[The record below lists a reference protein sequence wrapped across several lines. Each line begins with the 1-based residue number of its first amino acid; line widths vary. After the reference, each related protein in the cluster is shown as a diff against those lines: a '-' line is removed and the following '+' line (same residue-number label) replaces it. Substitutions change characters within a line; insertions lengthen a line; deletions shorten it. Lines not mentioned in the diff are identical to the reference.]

1 MEYTVNGK
9 VENITEHI
17 TERGDS
23 DESLTCDDDDALS
36 EDGHIADPQTSIQC
50 TVFNTGQKRSYS
62 FLEQFSQRCLQNDIT
77 RASMEQE
84 CLIFLEKMK
93 NLMKKSKREHLYQQ
107 NTYDC
112 SMSCTSPLTVSFS
125 SIEEEDDSMEILD
138 TPLLRHKIKV
148 DMSNSKDQTASKEE
162 GKVLHSVSQERNN
175 PMEHGGIS
183 TMTAECARLY
193 NAKMHD
199 VCSAKKVPPRLKTK
213 KGHQG
218 DSRTETSNHFDFCD
232 QMKKELDETFRSN
245 LNAVVKKSG
254 KTKYRF
260 YILVTSDEVF
270 FEETKVERE
279 NVESDFALPTAWV
292 LEPIWRG
299 DGFCSSLEI
308 PWRHVNNSSH
318 TMVQSLKYSRSVHP
332 WYYAAKQLFNYLG
345 NPHHDDGLTFPRV
358 PRLCLL
364 CVEHE
369 AQLETEG
376 HTAVQP
382 SEFFLGEDGSSSLLI
397 ILRNEDIA
405 EHICKIPDLLK
416 LKMTPGVLFAG
427 IDEPD
432 DVLNLTHQE
441 LFIRAGF
448 VMFDRAV
455 LEPLSICNMKKIS
468 KNLEE
473 LSRMGKWK
481 WMLHYRDSRRL
492 KENARLSEE
501 ANQKKLFV
509 YWCQDAGILEVLPYH
524 ECDQMTRDQPDYLEC
539 LLRLQVQHISSRF
552 PVFVTA
558 ICYRRRG
565 FLYEFRQL
573 GCAVRDT
580 ADLIDRE
587 ASEMCE
593 NYARSLLRVSV
604 AQICQ
609 ALGWDAVQLT
619 ACDLLSDVLHR
630 YIQQLARVCHRYS
643 ELYGRTDP
651 VLDDLSQAFR
661 LMGVNLSE
669 LEDYV
674 NNLEPVAFTHQ
685 TPLFPVN
692 KNNVLQ
698 FPQPGVRDAEE
709 RKDYIPEYMPPL
721 VSLQEAE
728 EEEEEVPPDMG
739 TSAEAMQ
746 VALEED
752 EEEID
757 EDEMVNDENHP
768 LKRHLD
774 SPDAALGMMP
784 TSKRPRM
791 YPGLSPEWGVEPREP
806 LTSLN
811 PQRVPPGILPSHDS
825 LDLLSPET
833 PSGALPPFR
842 PQPVIPKH
850 SDQKTLVTPVRK
862 PKVSSPGRQ
871 RTKSPKGV
879 IPVPVAGSPIH
890 SPKPSKERKKS
901 PGRTKSPKSPK
912 SPKMSSLKA
921 PPPQIKVEGLH
932 KLPLSAVSERMGKEN
947 IHLHPGLEDP
957 QIPEG
962 SFKILE
968 PDNTAID
975 DSIAAVI
982 ARACAERDPDP
993 FAFSSGSDSDSNG
1006 FSSPRRLTIMEP
1018 STPKVPIGAGNFIKD
1033 TSTPL
1038 YPHAPHPHIGLGNWT
1053 LDDSINEVIRKA
1065 NQGGPSALPPPPPPP
1080 PNPADY
1086 VSSGSASPP
1095 TPEPLLKM
1103 FEERNKIV
1111 PPADVKKKLKKELK
1125 TKMKKKEKDKP
1136 KDKDR
1141 EKDKSKLKEKNKEK
1155 NREKNKEFS
1164 KDIKMPW
1171 KEFGMKDEDLFMPRD
1186 FTLPEGSIK
1195 IKSRDGEGPK
1205 KEKEKHKDKKKD
1217 KEKSKKDKDKKEK
1230 NKDRSKEEKQK
1241 HPSTCLRV
1249 PSMLP
1254 SLAPILHEKEVKSKE
1269 KEKKKDKK
1277 EKKKKK
1283 DKDKE
1288 REKAKEKERE
1298 KEEKRKEKER
1308 EKEKREKEKEKEKEK
1323 IRLEKV
1329 KMETPAV
1336 LPSPVI
1342 PRLTLRVGA
1351 GQDKIVISKVVSNST
1366 PKTPGNQ
1373 DSCCQT
1379 PVRSVVTETVSTYVV
1394 RDEWGNQIWIC
1405 PGCNK
1410 PDDGSPMIG
1419 CDDCDDWY
1427 HWPCVGILTPPPE
1440 DQPWFCVKCSS
1451 KKKDKKHKKKK
1462 HKPH

>member
-1 MEYTVNGK
+1 
-9 VENITEHI
+9 
-17 TERGDS
+17 
-23 DESLTCDDDDALS
+23 
-36 EDGHIADPQTSIQC
+36 
-50 TVFNTGQKRSYS
+50 
-62 FLEQFSQRCLQNDIT
+62 
-77 RASMEQE
+77 
-84 CLIFLEKMK
+84 
-93 NLMKKSKREHLYQQ
+93 
-107 NTYDC
+107 
-112 SMSCTSPLTVSFS
+112 
-125 SIEEEDDSMEILD
+125 
-138 TPLLRHKIKV
+138 
-148 DMSNSKDQTASKEE
+148 
-162 GKVLHSVSQERNN
+162 
-175 PMEHGGIS
+175 
-183 TMTAECARLY
+183 
-193 NAKMHD
+193 
-199 VCSAKKVPPRLKTK
+199 
-213 KGHQG
+213 
-218 DSRTETSNHFDFCD
+218 
-232 QMKKELDETFRSN
+232 
-245 LNAVVKKSG
+245 
-254 KTKYRF
+254 
-260 YILVTSDEVF
+260 
-270 FEETKVERE
+270 
-279 NVESDFALPTAWV
+279 
-292 LEPIWRG
+292 
-299 DGFCSSLEI
+299 
-308 PWRHVNNSSH
+308 
-318 TMVQSLKYSRSVHP
+318 
-332 WYYAAKQLFNYLG
+332 
-345 NPHHDDGLTFPRV
+345 
-358 PRLCLL
+358 
-364 CVEHE
+364 
-369 AQLETEG
+369 
-376 HTAVQP
+376 
-382 SEFFLGEDGSSSLLI
+382 
-397 ILRNEDIA
+397 
-405 EHICKIPDLLK
+405 
-416 LKMTPGVLFAG
+416 
-427 IDEPD
+427 
-432 DVLNLTHQE
+432 
-441 LFIRAGF
+441 
-448 VMFDRAV
+448 
-455 LEPLSICNMKKIS
+455 
-468 KNLEE
+468 
-473 LSRMGKWK
+473 
-481 WMLHYRDSRRL
+481 
-492 KENARLSEE
+492 
-501 ANQKKLFV
+501 
-509 YWCQDAGILEVLPYH
+509 
-524 ECDQMTRDQPDYLEC
+524 
-539 LLRLQVQHISSRF
+539 
-552 PVFVTA
+552 
-558 ICYRRRG
+558 
-565 FLYEFRQL
+565 
-573 GCAVRDT
+573 
-580 ADLIDRE
+580 
-587 ASEMCE
+587 MCE

-709 RKDYIPEYMPPL
+709 RKDYIPEYLPPL

-752 EEEID
+752 EDEID

-825 LDLLSPET
+825 LDPLSPET
-833 PSGALPPFR
+833 PSGPLPPFR
-842 PQPVIPKH
+842 PLPVLPKH
-850 SDQKTLVTPVRK
+850 SDQKALAVSVRK

-871 RTKSPKGV
+871 RTKSPKGAL
-879 IPVPVAGSPIH
+879 PVAIAGSPIH

-912 SPKMSSLKA
+912 SPKMGSLKA
-921 PPPQIKVEGLH
+921 PPAQIKAEALH
-932 KLPLSAVSERMGKEN
+932 KLSALSERMGKE
-947 IHLHPGLEDP
+947 IVHQRPVDDDP
-957 QIPEG
+957 QFPEV
-962 SFKILE
+962 SFKKLE

-975 DSIAAVI
+975 DSIDAVI
-982 ARACAERDPDP
+982 ARACAEREPDP

-1018 STPKVPIGAGNFIKD
+1018 STPKIPAGIGGFMKD

-1038 YPHAPHPHIGLGNWT
+1038 HPHAHVGLGNWT
-1053 LDDSINEVIRKA
+1053 LDDSINEVVRKA
-1065 NQGGPSALPPPPPPP
+1065 NQGGPSAPPPPLPPPI
-1080 PNPADY
+1080 PAEY

-1095 TPEPLLKM
+1095 TPEPLLKV
-1103 FEERNKIV
+1103 FEEKSKIA
-1111 PPADVKKKLKKELK
+1111 PPPLPPPDVKKKLKKDLK

-1141 EKDKSKLKEKNKEK
+1141 EKDKSKVKEKNKEK
-1155 NREKNKEFS
+1155 NRDKNKEFS
-1164 KDIKMPW
+1164 KELKMPW
-1171 KEFGMKDEDLFMPRD
+1171 KDLKGDDLFMPRE
-1186 FTLPEGSIK
+1186 FSLPEVPIK
-1195 IKSRDGEGPK
+1195 IKSRDGEGTK
-1205 KEKEKHKDKKKD
+1205 KEREKHKDKKKD

-1230 NKDRSKEEKQK
+1230 NKDRNKEDKQK
-1241 HPSTCLRV
+1241 QSALSTFSLSDLPPLFSPSTCLRV

-1254 SLAPILHEKEVKSKE
+1254 SLAPILHDKEVKSKE

-1329 KMETPAV
+1329 KMEAPAV

-1351 GQDKIVISKVVSNST
+1351 GQDKIVISKVVPNSE
-1366 PKTPGNQ
+1366 PKTPGTKTPATKSAPGNRPRTPPPPPVLPPVIPILPPASPLQ
-1373 DSCCQT
+1373 PAPPPPVSLLPLPSMLPPSAASVKP
-1379 PVRSVVTETVSTYVV
+1379 PVRSVVTETVSTYVI